1 MAELR
6 TFGLQVEI
14 LGSVEFVD
22 AYLHSITYLHGAV
35 LKCKLGH
42 LNNCIFKAIPTPTQF
57 RLNTCTIYL
66 IYLGL
71 CKLHWASYS
80 TRPWSVLLGVCE
92 SKP

>member
-6 TFGLQVEI
+6 IFGLQAEI

-22 AYLHSITYLHGAV
+22 ASLHFIIYLHCAM

-42 LNNCIFKAIPTPTQF
+42 LNNYNFKVTPPIRF
-57 RLNTCTIYL
+57 LLSTCMIYL

-80 TRPWSVLLGVCE
+80 RRSWSVLLDV
-92 SKP
+92 